1 MVTLRVGNAPCSW
14 GVMGGYD
21 AGLYPPYAQ
30 VLDEIAAAGYTGTE
44 LGDWGYLP
52 TDAALLREDL
62 ASRGLSMIG
71 ALVPAPLAERSA
83 HAAGR
88 ADALRAA
95 RLLSAVADPSAPA
108 PFIILTDANGANVER
123 VRNAGRIRPEH
134 SLSDEQWAAFADGA
148 GAIARAVREETGL
161 RTVFHHHCGGF
172 VETPAETARLLEM
185 TAADEL
191 GLCFDTGHWA
201 LGGGDVLD
209 AFAKYRERIWHVHFK
224 EYHAGIAAAMGTNG
238 WDYFEGLANRVFY
251 RLGTGDVAFA
261 ALLDELR
268 ASRYDGWIVVEDE
281 LPPGMGCPEE
291 SAQADREYLRGLGL

>member
-1 MVTLRVGNAPCSW
+1 
-14 GVMGGYD
+14 MGGYD
-21 AGLYPPYAQ
+21 AALYPPYAQ

-52 TDAALLREDL
+52 ADPALLRDEL
-62 ASRGLSMIG
+62 ASRGLAMIG
-71 ALVPAPLAERSA
+71 ALVPAPLADRAA

-88 ADALRAA
+88 EAALRAA
-95 RLLSAVADPSAPA
+95 RLLAAVAAGDAPA
-108 PFIILTDANGANVER
+108 PFVILADANGADPVR

-134 SLSDEQWAAFADGA
+134 GLTDEQWAAFASGA
-148 GAIARAVREETGL
+148 GEIARAVREEVGL

-185 TAADEL
+185 TDGDLL

-209 AFAKYRERIWHVHFK
+209 GFARYQERIWHVHFK
-224 EYHAGIAAAMGTNG
+224 EYHAAIGAAMAAHG

-251 RLGTGDVAFA
+251 RLGTGDVPFP
-261 ALLDELR
+261 ALLEALR
-268 ASRYDGWIVVEDE
+268 TSGYDGWIVVEDE

-291 SAQADREYLRGLGL
+291 SARLDRDYLRDLGL